1 MKVLFVGNSHTYM
14 NDMPEMVRIN
24 SSGPL
29 EVTML
34 ARPAVTFHDHLESM
48 ELQFAL
54 KQDYDIVVF
63 QQAAHYPCPSKEETL
78 EDAKKLVAL
87 ARNCG
92 VLPYIM
98 IPWAQKDHAEDF
110 KVIKDIYHTVMMDNM
125 VDGIPVGYIID
136 NLNRNYPKLELFQDD
151 QQHLSVIGSYIESIV
166 ILNTIFFQEEFS
178 GSLID
183 YKQTAFEYQ
192 QLNSDLTS
200 LLSVEIK
207 HLVDLFRSNYC
218 VCGKRCLLDD

>member
-24 SSGPL
+24 SNEQL

-34 ARPAVTFHDHLESM
+34 ARPAITFHDHLESM

-78 EDAKKLVAL
+78 EDAKKLIAL

-98 IPWAQKDHAEDF
+98 IPWAQKGHDEDF

-136 NLNRNYPKLELFQDD
+136 NLNRNYSKLELFQDD
-151 QQHLSVIGSYIESIV
+151 QQHLSLIGSYIESIV
-166 ILNTIFFQEEFS
+166 ILNTIFFQKEFS
-178 GSLID
+178 GSLVN
-183 YKQTAFEYQ
+183 YESTCFEYQ
-192 QLNSDLTS
+192 QLNPDLTS
-200 LLSVEIK
+200 LLTVEIK
-207 HLVDLFRSNYC
+207 RLVERFRNNYC